1 MQIGFLAVN
10 WIDIFDILL
19 VAFLLYQIYTLIQGS
34 IANKIFLGYL
44 TIYVAYLFAKAL
56 GMELLSAIL
65 GQFMNVGVLALLII
79 FQQEIRR
86 FLMMLGR
93 SNSVQQNTLLRRL
106 YTPKTNEESSL
117 NVLAI
122 VEACKSMAS
131 TYTGALIVIEY
142 QDDLTKFIETGDFL
156 SAVVSKRMLLT
167 IFQKNS
173 PLHDGAV
180 IIKNA
185 RLSAARCM
193 LPISESGTISPAL
206 GFRHRAALGMSEQT
220 DAAIV
225 VVSEEKGE
233 ISFVHNGNI
242 YRNVTPQD
250 LETRIT
256 AYLAKEQ

>member
-10 WIDIFDILL
+10 WIDIFDILV
-19 VAFLLYQIYTLIQGS
+19 VAFLLYQVYTLIQGS
-34 IANKIFLGYL
+34 IANKIFFGYL
-44 TIYVAYLFAKAL
+44 TIYIAYLFAKAL

-93 SNSVQQNTLLRRL
+93 SSSVQQNTLLRRL
-106 YTPKTNEESSL
+106 YTPKTTEETAL
-117 NVLAI
+117 NVAAI
-122 VEACKSMAS
+122 SEACKYMAAS
-131 TYTGALIVIEY
+131 YTGALIVIEH
-142 QDDLTKFIETGDFL
+142 QDDLAKFIETGDYL

-180 IIKNA
+180 IIKNG

-220 DAAIV
+220 DAAII

-233 ISFVHNGNI
+233 ISFVNNGGI

-256 AYLAKEQ
+256 SYLARE